1 LLAAIPQESLLEF
14 YVSSSPLKRDLLL
27 EPFRIDKDGFVGV
40 PEKPGLG
47 IELNEE
53 IVEKF
58 SK

>member
-1 LLAAIPQESLLEF
+1 LLAAIPQELLLEF
-14 YVSSSPLKRDLLL
+14 CVSSSPLKRDLLL
-27 EPFRIDKDGFVGV
+27 EPFRIDKDDFVGV